1 MHATLYHL
9 GAPAQ
14 RDLLSGDRDR
24 LARIE
29 GLSPAARQAITV
41 ALAMIEALDAQIEPL
56 RGELVGFARRQPGC
70 PALQAEYGIGA
81 STSMLTAVVIWSEMG
96 GDGRGAPVRP
106 LPRRGTPRR
115 AGHHRLLLRQQTLT
129 GAAVPP
135 RLPAAALG
143 AV

>member
-41 ALAMIEALDAQIEPL
+41 ALSMIEALDAQIEPL
-56 RGELVGFARRQPGC
+56 RAELIGFA
-70 PALQAEYGIGA
+70 AA
-81 STSMLTAVVIWSEMG
+81 SP
-96 GDGRGAPVRP
+96 D
-106 LPRRGTPRR
+106 
-115 AGHHRLLLRQQTLT
+115 
-129 GAAVPP
+129 
-135 RLPAAALG
+135 AALSPPST
-143 AV
+143 ASAR